1 VVVTQSADLINLEKH
16 SQYTVIVCAKTKSGL
31 GKVSEKVIVKLK
43 PEEVP
48 LQLTA
53 DDLSTHSMTLK
64 WARPVR
70 LNPIEYR
77 VSYNY
82 TIQRVY

>member
-1 VVVTQSADLINLEKH
+1 VTESADLINLEKH

-31 GKVSEKVIVKLK
+31 GRVSEKEIVKLK

-53 DDLSTHSMTLK
+53 EDLSTHSMTLK

-70 LNPIEYR
+70 LNPVEYKVKKSLSR
-77 VSYNY
+77 PADSC
-82 TIQRVY
+82 